1 MTAYSRLQSLNP
13 AACHISAEFI
23 GGRGR
28 SGPTAPVTT
37 RGSFGADQHFKNLD
51 LGPMGDLETWQC
63 GAPQQNTGL
72 AAADPE
78 QKDPRHRVPQTPS
91 ARVRA
96 GNRYSP

>member
-1 MTAYSRLQSLNP
+1 M
-13 AACHISAEFI
+13 
-23 GGRGR
+23 
-28 SGPTAPVTT
+28 
-37 RGSFGADQHFKNLD
+37 
-51 LGPMGDLETWQC
+51 WQC

-96 GNRYSP
+96 GNIFSLTSENYRKFKFFTNTHFIIRFLLTANHLKM